1 MKKKRLLWIVAL
13 AAIAVTAL
21 VLALTLP
28 GKKSEIQTGN
38 LLTNGDFSADMD
50 GWYTDAYITMPGY
63 TDYSVADGVATITN
77 HALND
82 ARFVQEV
89 AVQPDSLYCL
99 RGYIRADASD
109 GLGANLSISGIYV
122 FSECVYDTE
131 GEWQEVRL
139 YGRTGESQRSVTI
152 FARLG
157 GYSGEAIG
165 TASFRDIT
173 LEQIA
178 SVPDGYI
185 ASSWTRATANTSTAT
200 DEETSAPAWPYLLAV
215 ALGYALVCLLLRRAA
230 LGEGML
236 KRPSLWMLLPLLAAA
251 FAARVLVA
259 VLVPGYGVD
268 IGCFSS
274 WANTMVEV
282 GPANFYNA
290 AGFCDYPPG
299 YLLVLG
305 LFGQIGKLLGTG
317 VTTLLVKMPSILCDI
332 AAAAVLYTYGRKRV
346 SERAAFTVAALY
358 ALNPLTFITGA
369 AWGQSDSVMALC
381 ILLVVVL
388 AIERKWAWTLPVYML
403 AVLMKPQAL
412 MFGPLGLLALIV
424 EWIRNRDRM
433 LVRQTLIGLA
443 GAAVVALAV
452 VVPFSVYQT
461 EPGWLISLYT
471 GTMSYYASATVNA
484 CNLYFLFGQNWVSVE
499 ESAPVLI
506 RLLGMVC
513 LCGGAAFAA
522 VRFRWDRTH
531 RAYLAVTAAL
541 LLAGLICAVVPMSY
555 AAFGWA
561 VIALAVVLCALVYL
575 AGGSIRHLPLLGALL
590 LMLLCSV
597 GTMMHERYLFPAAV
611 LLALACLLE
620 RDRRVYI
627 LFVLLSLSVFLNVGV
642 VLDRGV
648 RIGDASGH
656 LSAPLFGIVSDSAW
670 LEYAVS
676 ALNCVLAC
684 WAGYVCAAVCCQGQ
698 TVLFAAP
705 APEKA
710 EDVPQTGVRPS
721 AAMRRVLEPKTL
733 PRMIWL
739 DYALMLGVT
748 VIYAVAAF
756 TNLGATKSP
765 QTCWRSA
772 YANDQHEDVVLDLGE
787 TRQFNMLYMSGIHSV
802 NSDFIVRVSQDGE
815 TWSEANWAELG
826 GEYGNDCFKWYY
838 LCQSYDGGGSRT
850 YSTTPL
856 TLAGRYVCIEA
867 QYIGTTIYE
876 TIFRDPATQEIFPV
890 TLVSG
895 NGEALIDEQD
905 TFTGE
910 PGWYNSTYFDEIYHA
925 RTGYEH
931 YLAMQGDY
939 TYRPYETSHPPLGKV
954 LIAFSISVFGMTPFG
969 WRFAGALAGVLMLPG
984 MYLLGRLLTKRRM
997 GAFAAMFLMAV
1008 DCMHFTQTR
1017 IATIDSFVV
1026 LFIIWSY
1033 VFMVYYL
1040 RMDYWRKPLIKTLVP
1055 LALSGLSMGLA
1066 VASKWTGCY
1075 AGVGLAVLFFWSVW
1089 RRFREHLAAS
1099 HELEAYEAS
1108 QQKVN
1113 HKLRNPHPEESK
1125 LAVPARTYPARLL
1138 ITLGCCL
1145 VFFIAVPLGVYYASY
1160 IPYFLPSGG
1169 ITVQKVIQAAVGDYL
1184 TTGVFGG
1191 MFGYHSTPGLGMNHP
1206 FYSPWYEWPVIG
1218 KPMWYYSAS
1227 YHAEGSTQ
1235 TIMALGNPAVWWGG
1249 LAALIMVIVIW
1260 AERHIDRR
1268 GLRWQS
1274 RGDDM
1279 RPAILLISFAAQY
1292 MPWVLV
1298 PRGTYIYHY
1307 FAAVPFIIL
1316 CAALCFDLLADTA
1329 ESYAEMP
1336 AIAARPRLSASL
1348 RRAPAGLMIVYLAIA
1363 LALFIAFFP
1372 YASGIT
1378 ASTKWLSAMQW
1389 FRSWLYY

>member
-1 MKKKRLLWIVAL
+1 M
-13 AAIAVTAL
+13 
-21 VLALTLP
+21 
-28 GKKSEIQTGN
+28 
-38 LLTNGDFSADMD
+38 
-50 GWYTDAYITMPGY
+50 
-63 TDYSVADGVATITN
+63 
-77 HALND
+77 
-82 ARFVQEV
+82 AR
-89 AVQPDSLYCL
+89 
-99 RGYIRADASD
+99 
-109 GLGANLSISGIYV
+109 
-122 FSECVYDTE
+122 
-131 GEWQEVRL
+131 
-139 YGRTGESQRSVTI
+139 
-152 FARLG
+152 
-157 GYSGEAIG
+157 
-165 TASFRDIT
+165 
-173 LEQIA
+173 
-178 SVPDGYI
+178 
-185 ASSWTRATANTSTAT
+185 
-200 DEETSAPAWPYLLAV
+200 
-215 ALGYALVCLLLRRAA
+215 
-230 LGEGML
+230 
-236 KRPSLWMLLPLLAAA
+236 
-251 FAARVLVA
+251 
-259 VLVPGYGVD
+259 
-268 IGCFSS
+268 
-274 WANTMVEV
+274 WA
-282 GPANFYNA
+282 
-290 AGFCDYPPG
+290 
-299 YLLVLG
+299 
-305 LFGQIGKLLGTG
+305 
-317 VTTLLVKMPSILCDI
+317 
-332 AAAAVLYTYGRKRV
+332 
-346 SERAAFTVAALY
+346 
-358 ALNPLTFITGA
+358 
-369 AWGQSDSVMALC
+369 
-381 ILLVVVL
+381 
-388 AIERKWAWTLPVYML
+388 
-403 AVLMKPQAL
+403 
-412 MFGPLGLLALIV
+412 LLALIV
-424 EWIRNRDRM
+424 EWIRNRDRV

-506 RLLGMVC
+506 RLLGYGVPVRRRG
-513 LCGGAAFAA
+513 LCRRALPLGSHASRLSGRRCGSAAGGADLRVRSHELRGLWLGGHCPGRGAVHADVPGGGQYSPPAAAGCAAADAA
-522 VRFRWDRTH
+522 VQRGHHDA
-531 RAYLAVTAAL
+531 RALSFPGRCAA
-541 LLAGLICAVVPMSY
+541 GT
-555 AAFGWA
+555 
-561 VIALAVVLCALVYL
+561 
-575 AGGSIRHLPLLGALL
+575 GSR
-590 LMLLCSV
+590 
-597 GTMMHERYLFPAAV
+597 
-611 LLALACLLE
+611 LLE
-620 RDRRVYI
+620 RDCRVYI

-648 RIGDASGH
+648 RIGGASGH

-676 ALNCVLAC
+676 ALNCTLAC

-705 APEKA
+705 ALEKA

-721 AAMRRVLEPKTL
+721 VAMRRVLEPKTL

-748 VIYAVAAF
+748 VIYAVVAF

-765 QTCWRSA
+765 QTCWRST

-787 TRQFNMLYMSGIHSV
+787 SRQFNMLYMSGIHSV

-838 LCQSYDGGGSRT
+838 LCQSYDGGGNRT

-856 TLAGRYVCIEA
+856 TLTGRYVRIEA

-954 LIAFSISVFGMTPFG
+954 LIAFSISIFGMTPFG

-984 MYLLGRLLTKRRM
+984 MYLLGKLLTKRRM

-1040 RMDYWRKPLIKTLVP
+1040 RMDYWRKPLIKTLIP
-1055 LALSGLSMGLA
+1055 LALSGLFMGLA

-1089 RRFREHLAAS
+1089 RRSREHLAAS
-1099 HELEAYEAS
+1099 HELELYEAS

-1113 HKLRNPHPEESK
+1113 HKLRKPHPEESK

-1268 GLRWQS
+1268 GLCWQS

-1279 RPAILLISFAAQY
+1279 RPAILLISFAARY
-1292 MPWVLV
+1292 
-1298 PRGTYIYHY
+1298 T
-1307 FAAVPFIIL
+1307 
-1316 CAALCFDLLADTA
+1316 ALGAG
-1329 ESYAEMP
+1329 
-1336 AIAARPRLSASL
+1336 AARNVYLSLLCRSAVYHPV
-1348 RRAPAGLMIVYLAIA
+1348 RRAV
-1363 LALFIAFFP
+1363 F
-1372 YASGIT
+1372 
-1378 ASTKWLSAMQW
+1378 
-1389 FRSWLYY
+1389 

>member
-1 MKKKRLLWIVAL
+1 M
-13 AAIAVTAL
+13 
-21 VLALTLP
+21 
-28 GKKSEIQTGN
+28 
-38 LLTNGDFSADMD
+38 
-50 GWYTDAYITMPGY
+50 
-63 TDYSVADGVATITN
+63 
-77 HALND
+77 
-82 ARFVQEV
+82 
-89 AVQPDSLYCL
+89 
-99 RGYIRADASD
+99 
-109 GLGANLSISGIYV
+109 
-122 FSECVYDTE
+122 
-131 GEWQEVRL
+131 
-139 YGRTGESQRSVTI
+139 
-152 FARLG
+152 
-157 GYSGEAIG
+157 
-165 TASFRDIT
+165 
-173 LEQIA
+173 
-178 SVPDGYI
+178 
-185 ASSWTRATANTSTAT
+185 
-200 DEETSAPAWPYLLAV
+200 
-215 ALGYALVCLLLRRAA
+215 
-230 LGEGML
+230 
-236 KRPSLWMLLPLLAAA
+236 
-251 FAARVLVA
+251 
-259 VLVPGYGVD
+259 
-268 IGCFSS
+268 
-274 WANTMVEV
+274 
-282 GPANFYNA
+282 
-290 AGFCDYPPG
+290 
-299 YLLVLG
+299 
-305 LFGQIGKLLGTG
+305 
-317 VTTLLVKMPSILCDI
+317 
-332 AAAAVLYTYGRKRV
+332 
-346 SERAAFTVAALY
+346 
-358 ALNPLTFITGA
+358 
-369 AWGQSDSVMALC
+369 
-381 ILLVVVL
+381 
-388 AIERKWAWTLPVYML
+388 
-403 AVLMKPQAL
+403 
-412 MFGPLGLLALIV
+412 
-424 EWIRNRDRM
+424 
-433 LVRQTLIGLA
+433 
-443 GAAVVALAV
+443 
-452 VVPFSVYQT
+452 
-461 EPGWLISLYT
+461 
-471 GTMSYYASATVNA
+471 
-484 CNLYFLFGQNWVSVE
+484 
-499 ESAPVLI
+499 
-506 RLLGMVC
+506 
-513 LCGGAAFAA
+513 
-522 VRFRWDRTH
+522 
-531 RAYLAVTAAL
+531 
-541 LLAGLICAVVPMSY
+541 
-555 AAFGWA
+555 
-561 VIALAVVLCALVYL
+561 
-575 AGGSIRHLPLLGALL
+575 
-590 LMLLCSV
+590 
-597 GTMMHERYLFPAAV
+597 
-611 LLALACLLE
+611 
-620 RDRRVYI
+620 
-627 LFVLLSLSVFLNVGV
+627 
-642 VLDRGV
+642 
-648 RIGDASGH
+648 
-656 LSAPLFGIVSDSAW
+656 
-670 LEYAVS
+670 
-676 ALNCVLAC
+676 
-684 WAGYVCAAVCCQGQ
+684 
-698 TVLFAAP
+698 LFAAP

-748 VIYAVAAF
+748 VIYAVVAF

-765 QTCWRSA
+765 QTCWRST

-787 TRQFNMLYMSGIHSV
+787 SRQFNMLYMSGIHSV

-826 GEYGNDCFKWYY
+826 GEYGNNCFKWYY
-838 LCQSYDGGGSRT
+838 LCQSYDGGGNRT

-856 TLAGRYVCIEA
+856 TLTGRYVRIEA

-954 LIAFSISVFGMTPFG
+954 LIAFSISIFGMTPFG

-984 MYLLGRLLTKRRM
+984 MYLLGKLLTKRRM

-1040 RMDYWRKPLIKTLVP
+1040 RMDYWRKPLIKTLIP
-1055 LALSGLSMGLA
+1055 LALSGLFMGLA

-1089 RRFREHLAAS
+1089 RRSREHLAAS

-1113 HKLRNPHPEESK
+1113 HKLRKPHPEESK

-1249 LAALIMVIVIW
+1249 LAALIMMIVIW

-1268 GLRWQS
+1268 GLCWQS

-1316 CAALCFDLLADTA
+1316 CVALCFDLLADTA